1 MVLENGVEIGMDY
14 NTVLALIGTPNQV
27 WSDTMA
33 GMGMER
39 LGVMYDFHY
48 DENLVMRLHDISFRF
63 AEDTSTGITSALP
76 AARGIALGEAMQ
88 SVSPR
93 CRPMIRRLKS
103 GPCRGNLRL
112 GRPVRR
118 HGDAFLRCRQLLYAR
133 YPNAR
138 RPLLQHHFCE
148 NR

>member
-48 DENLVMRLHDISFRF
+48 DEKPRY
-63 AEDTSTGITSALP
+63 ASAQYQLP
-76 AARGIALGEAMQ
+76 LRGGHIDRHYLRASGSARHCA
-88 SVSPR
+88 
-93 CRPMIRRLKS
+93 RR
-103 GPCRGNLRL
+103 
-112 GRPVRR
+112 
-118 HGDAFLRCRQLLYAR
+118 GDAVRFLQDAGL
-133 YPNAR
+133 
-138 RPLLQHHFCE
+138 
-148 NR
+148 

>member
-48 DENLVMRLHDISFRF
+48 DENLVMRLHNISFRF

-88 SVSPR
+88 SVFSKMPA
-93 CRPMIRRLKS
+93 MIRRLKS
-103 GPCRGNLRL
+103 GPYRKFTAGQI
-112 GRPVRR
+112 RP
-118 HGDAFLRCRQLLYAR
+118 A
-133 YPNAR
+133 AR
-138 RPLLQHHFCE
+138 RRFPSLPTASI
-148 NR
+148 RSIS

>member
-1 MVLENGVEIGMDY
+1 MRWCLKTAWRSADY

-48 DENLVMRLHDISFRF
+48 DENLVMRLHNISFRF

-76 AARGIALGEAMQ
+76 AARGIALGEAM
-88 SVSPR
+88 
-93 CRPMIRRLKS
+93 
-103 GPCRGNLRL
+103 
-112 GRPVRR
+112 PVRFLQ
-118 HGDAFLRCRQLLYAR
+118 DAGL
-133 YPNAR
+133 
-138 RPLLQHHFCE
+138 
-148 NR
+148 